1 MLQYIEIMNDKGGSI
16 TFDTDAPDGEVSYIT
31 QLAVSNLKRGIKDKI
46 DKNESGL
53 IVVKIICS
61 RCPIE

>member
-16 TFDTDAPDGEVSYIT
+16 IFDTDAPDGEVSYI
-31 QLAVSNLKRGIKDKI
+31 LKLTTENVLREIRDKI

-61 RCPIE
+61 RCPVE